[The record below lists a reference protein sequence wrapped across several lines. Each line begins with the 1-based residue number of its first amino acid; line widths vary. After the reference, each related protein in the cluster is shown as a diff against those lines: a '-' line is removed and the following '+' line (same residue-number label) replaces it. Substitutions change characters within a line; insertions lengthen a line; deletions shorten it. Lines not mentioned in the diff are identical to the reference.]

1 MRLIMLLPFLPLVL
15 LVWRIRLTRREER
28 VRRPPRAHTN
38 ADGSAKR
45 SYRWKRSAVRAAR
58 KYEQDFGGRIA
69 VYRCRRR
76 FHWHFGHK
84 R

>member
-15 LVWRIRLTRREER
+15 LVWRIQLTHREER
-28 VRRPPRAHTN
+28 VRRPLRSHTN
-38 ADGSAKR
+38 ADGTGKR
-45 SYRWKRSAVRAAR
+45 SYRSKRSAVRAAR
-58 KYEQDFGGRIA
+58 KYEQDFGGQMA

-76 FHWHFGHK
+76 FHWHIGHK